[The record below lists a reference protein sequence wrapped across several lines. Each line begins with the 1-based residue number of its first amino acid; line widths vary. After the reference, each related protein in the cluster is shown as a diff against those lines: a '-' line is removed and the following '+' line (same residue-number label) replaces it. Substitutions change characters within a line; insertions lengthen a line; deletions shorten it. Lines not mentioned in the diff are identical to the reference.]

1 MKEMYDICMFL
12 PSSFERPSASFST
25 ARALP
30 TQIIGYPFLPFA
42 DLAVL
47 RPSSHQGFVLYH
59 PLFASVQV
67 GFKVYEPQGS
77 FFIMADFTPFGFDDD
92 VAFSRH
98 LIEKVG
104 VAAIPPSGFYT

>member
-1 MKEMYDICMFL
+1 
-12 PSSFERPSASFST
+12 
-25 ARALP
+25 
-30 TQIIGYPFLPFA
+30 
-42 DLAVL
+42 
-47 RPSSHQGFVLYH
+47 
-59 PLFASVQV
+59 V

-77 FFIMADFTPFGFDDD
+77 FFVMADFTPFGFDDD